1 MVKRLSKVKQLHCRL
16 ASRDIRTYVRHMTRP
31 RPIRLDHDTWLV
43 MRNDP
48 VIPKAVIERRR
59 DRGGADAYFVI
70 AWDIDP
76 LKRVLMS
83 VQPSLER
90 ADALVRYDVPRTAS
104 DRDGPPNGLKATPR

>member
-1 MVKRLSKVKQLHCRL
+1 
-16 ASRDIRTYVRHMTRP
+16 MTRP
-31 RPIRLDHDTWLV
+31 RPIRLDHNTWLV

-59 DRGGADAYFVI
+59 DRGGADVYFVI

-76 LKRVLMS
+76 QKRVLMS

-90 ADALVRYDVPRTAS
+90 ADALVRYDVPRTS
-104 DRDGPPNGLKATPR
+104 DRDGPPNGINADGSHIVRAPRAR

>member
-1 MVKRLSKVKQLHCRL
+1 
-16 ASRDIRTYVRHMTRP
+16 MTRP

-59 DRGGADAYFVI
+59 DKGGADVYFVI

-90 ADALVRYDVPRTAS
+90 ADALVRYDVPRTS
-104 DRDGPPNGLKATPR
+104 DRDGPPNGINADGSHIVRTPRGQQSQVPEIHDSTAPGLE